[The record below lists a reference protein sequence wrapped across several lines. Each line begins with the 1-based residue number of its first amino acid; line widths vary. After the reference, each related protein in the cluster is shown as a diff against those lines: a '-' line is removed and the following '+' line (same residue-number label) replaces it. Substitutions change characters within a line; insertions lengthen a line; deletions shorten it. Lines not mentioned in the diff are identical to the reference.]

1 MVLVAGDTLWCNVM
15 RPKNSK
21 IVTTYLLSSHVDGFM
36 NLNCKNIFPRLNDY
50 NTILPDEQFVVF
62 NDHEDIQTLLNHRDL
77 KDTKFTKWFD
87 VNKGNAEP
95 CELIYVEFSSKW
107 VWNREKKEWTYRK
120 QRPYIGRLTYAHP
133 NSGEHYFL

>member
-1 MVLVAGDTLWCNVM
+1 M
-15 RPKNSK
+15 
-21 IVTTYLLSSHVDGFM
+21 
-36 NLNCKNIFPRLNDY
+36 
-50 NTILPDEQFVVF
+50 PDEQFVVF

-87 VNKGNAEP
+87 ANKGNAEP

-107 VWNREKKEWTYRK
+107 VWNGEKKEWTYRK

-133 NSGEHYFL
+133 NSGERYFLRMLLNIVRGTKR